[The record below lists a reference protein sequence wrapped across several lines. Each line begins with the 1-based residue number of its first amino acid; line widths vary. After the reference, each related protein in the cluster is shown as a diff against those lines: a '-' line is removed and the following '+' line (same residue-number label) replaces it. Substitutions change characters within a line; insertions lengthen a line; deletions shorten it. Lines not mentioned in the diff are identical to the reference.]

1 MSSDRFDPPTLRAWV
16 AAGLHGLA
24 DAREEIDE
32 LNVYPVPDGDTGT
45 NMHLTVAAAAEGLD
59 DLAPD
64 ADLATMLSTLARAA
78 LLGARGN
85 SGVILSQMFKGFA
98 DGLAGS
104 AGDPPEVAA
113 ALHAAADA
121 AYAAVGDP
129 VEGTMLSV
137 LKSGAEAGAAAADGG
152 LSALVTAVAQAAR
165 EALGRTTE
173 QLDALRAAGVVDAG
187 GRGVC
192 VLLDALEG
200 VVTGSAPQSARAV
213 PRRGRPA
220 TPLDHGAF
228 SGPAYEVMFLLD
240 APADTVPGLRT
251 ALAALGDSLVV
262 VGGEPT
268 WNVHV
273 HVDDVGAAL
282 EAGIAAGR
290 PHRIRVTSLLDGV
303 AARARHGEPAAQA
316 PASGRA
322 VVSVVAG
329 DGLEA
334 LFSAAGATVVRGG
347 PGRRASTA
355 ELLDGMRRAGAHDLI
370 VLPNDAD
377 SLGVAEAAAEHARA
391 DGLRVEVIPTR
402 ATVQALAALAVHDPT
417 HRYEDDV
424 VTMTAAAGHC
434 RHGGVTIAARE
445 AVTMAGICQ
454 PGDVL
459 GIIDGDFAVI
469 GADLVEVASTVVDRM
484 LGSGGELVT
493 AVTGADAPAGLAD
506 AVLAHLRR
514 GRPEI
519 DTVVYQG
526 GQPRYPLLLGV
537 E

>member
-1 MSSDRFDPPTLRAWV
+1 
-16 AAGLHGLA
+16 
-24 DAREEIDE
+24 
-32 LNVYPVPDGDTGT
+32 
-45 NMHLTVAAAAEGLD
+45 
-59 DLAPD
+59 
-64 ADLATMLSTLARAA
+64 
-78 LLGARGN
+78 
-85 SGVILSQMFKGFA
+85 
-98 DGLAGS
+98 
-104 AGDPPEVAA
+104 
-113 ALHAAADA
+113 
-121 AYAAVGDP
+121 
-129 VEGTMLSV
+129 
-137 LKSGAEAGAAAADGG
+137 
-152 LSALVTAVAQAAR
+152 
-165 EALGRTTE
+165 
-173 QLDALRAAGVVDAG
+173 
-187 GRGVC
+187 
-192 VLLDALEG
+192 
-200 VVTGSAPQSARAV
+200 
-213 PRRGRPA
+213 
-220 TPLDHGAF
+220 
-228 SGPAYEVMFLLD
+228 
-240 APADTVPGLRT
+240 
-251 ALAALGDSLVV
+251 
-262 VGGEPT
+262 
-268 WNVHV
+268 
-273 HVDDVGAAL
+273 
-282 EAGIAAGR
+282 
-290 PHRIRVTSLLDGV
+290 
-303 AARARHGEPAAQA
+303 
-316 PASGRA
+316 
-322 VVSVVAG
+322 
-329 DGLEA
+329 
-334 LFSAAGATVVRGG
+334 
-347 PGRRASTA
+347 
-355 ELLDGMRRAGAHDLI
+355 MRRAGAHDLI